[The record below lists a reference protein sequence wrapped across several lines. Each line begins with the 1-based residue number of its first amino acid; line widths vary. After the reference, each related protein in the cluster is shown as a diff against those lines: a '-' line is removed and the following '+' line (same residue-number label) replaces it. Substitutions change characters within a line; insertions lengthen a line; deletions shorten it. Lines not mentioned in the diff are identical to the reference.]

1 MPLVY
6 QEITISTAGTLKP
19 SLHKGCFD
27 LKYVNSVV
35 LMPLGSK
42 IFFLLKTLELV
53 AGYYEISSLTMC
65 LIVPG
70 RNQIWEKFYFKES
83 VRSEQDSEILPDLYL
98 YCLPPPSPLFFI
110 FSLLVQCK
118 EKQSF
123 LLYFAS
129 LELCLQN
136 RQELS
141 EQKILCFNNL

>member
-98 YCLPPPSPLFFI
+98 YCLPPPPLFLFFLYLFNVKRNKV
-110 FSLLVQCK
+110 FSYILPLWNFVYKTDRNCQNK
-118 EKQSF
+118 KI
-123 LLYFAS
+123 LYF
-129 LELCLQN
+129 N
-136 RQELS
+136 
-141 EQKILCFNNL
+141 K